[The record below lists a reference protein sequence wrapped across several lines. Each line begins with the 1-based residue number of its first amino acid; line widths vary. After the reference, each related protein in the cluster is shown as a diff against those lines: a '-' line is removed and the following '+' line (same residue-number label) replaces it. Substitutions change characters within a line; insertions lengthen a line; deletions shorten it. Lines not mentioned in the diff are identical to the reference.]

1 MLKILNDKSIK
12 YRRFSSIMRVF
23 LDKKYLFI
31 IILFISCNQ
40 APENKTQ
47 ELKERKKSVEAVYEV
62 PIQLNEDFI
71 SIHNLDD
78 WSEFK
83 RLESYIF
90 VLANS
95 ISGYNENDAKY
106 LEDILNK
113 LVNNSREILKSEF
126 DLFISSPEIKGRLKL
141 LDIQIQ
147 KTKHNLSQF
156 NKSEGLEELNKIFVF
171 YNYSA
176 NMIESILVNSMN

>member
-1 MLKILNDKSIK
+1 MIRIFALLTLS
-12 YRRFSSIMRVF
+12 
-23 LDKKYLFI
+23 
-31 IILFISCNQ
+31 ILFISCNQ

-95 ISGYNENDAKY
+95 ISGYLENDANY
-106 LEDILNK
+106 LSEALNSLSRYSSDI
-113 LVNNSREILKSEF
+113 SKSEF
-126 DLFISSPEIKGRLKL
+126 QLYNDRPEIKGRFKL
-141 LDIQIQ
+141 LNIQIQ
-147 KTKHNLSQF
+147 KTKLNIEDWTEE
-156 NKSEGLEELNKIFVF
+156 KGLEELNKI
-171 YNYSA
+171 
-176 NMIESILVNSMN
+176 I